1 MGQSSVSRRGVR
13 SPIILLAVIKMSN
26 SNHQKMWQEL
36 LPALVSCVIIFTI
49 LPGIAEG
56 GPRHKQ
62 AKLKFQENDISVGTT
77 SDTCKMSEPCGWALY
92 VPGSSPRK
100 IYKYTRN
107 IFCTCSGGSVCSLAR
122 DSLQQNSFVFYCR
135 PKETSKFRFPDSR
148 KLSCEIEIEIFLT
161 GSERINLYL
170 YLE

>member
-13 SPIILLAVIKMSN
+13 SDLLLAVIKMTK
-26 SNHQKMWQEL
+26 SNHHKMWHEL
-36 LPALVSCVIIFTI
+36 LPAMVSCVIIFTI
-49 LPGIAEG
+49 LPGVAQG

-107 IFCTCSGGSVCSLAR
+107 IFCSCLFPCQRRPPAELLRVL
-122 DSLQQNSFVFYCR
+122 LQA
-135 PKETSKFRFPDSR
+135 
-148 KLSCEIEIEIFLT
+148 
-161 GSERINLYL
+161 
-170 YLE
+170 